1 MPHQLMDELAAIGA
15 KMGQPDICFT
25 PFANL
30 LRTAVEAV
38 VLAPSIAMVRR
49 CCCTA
54 ICIFPAATAACL
66 VGCAVASALLM

>member
-15 KMGQPDICFT
+15 KTGQPDICFT

-38 VLAPSIAMVRR
+38 VLAPSIAMVS
-49 CCCTA
+49 CCCSYWLH
-54 ICIFPAATAACL
+54 CS
-66 VGCAVASALLM
+66 AVRASLAVL